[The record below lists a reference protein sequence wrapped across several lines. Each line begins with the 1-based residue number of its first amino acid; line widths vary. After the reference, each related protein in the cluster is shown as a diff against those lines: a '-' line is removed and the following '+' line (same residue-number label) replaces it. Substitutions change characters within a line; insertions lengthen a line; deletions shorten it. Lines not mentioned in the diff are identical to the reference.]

1 MLLPVGPAGFFML
14 RTCSGVLAVIGMVT
28 CLSITAR
35 AADEILTLACQGTT
49 ISDLENAKPE
59 PVSMGII
66 VNFTN
71 RSAQGFGALGVLDYP
86 IKITA
91 WNDVTVAF
99 LGSHE
104 RIGSTTLSHW
114 EAAWGGNC
122 LKTSALCRMETRRRA
137 YASRKS

>member
-1 MLLPVGPAGFFML
+1 MRRRDFITLLGGALADQAIPANAQEL
-14 RTCSGVLAVIGMVT
+14 RVRTVGVL
-28 CLSITAR
+28 
-35 AADEILTLACQGTT
+35 
-49 ISDLENAKPE
+49 
-59 PVSMGII
+59 
-66 VNFTN
+66 
-71 RSAQGFGALGVLDYP
+71 
-86 IKITA
+86 TA